1 MIRKLLAR
9 VAAWLCCCLLFAPA
23 LLIFTVSE
31 DGRLSVWNF
40 VGALWLV
47 YLTTVVKQLK
57 TKRHGNRRHTSA
69 EV

>member
-1 MIRKLLAR
+1 MIRKLFVL
-9 VAAWLCCCLLFAPA
+9 VAAWLSCCLLFAPA

-31 DGRLSVWNF
+31 DGKLSVWNF

-47 YLTTVVKQLK
+47 YLTSVLPKIQKQY
-57 TKRHGNRRHTSA
+57 GNRRHTSA